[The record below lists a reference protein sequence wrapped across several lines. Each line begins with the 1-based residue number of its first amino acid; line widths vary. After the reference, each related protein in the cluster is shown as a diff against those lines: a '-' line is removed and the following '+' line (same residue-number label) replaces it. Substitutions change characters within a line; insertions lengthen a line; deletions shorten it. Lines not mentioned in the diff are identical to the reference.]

1 VSEKPVPED
10 PKPAAPE
17 PPAAEPQPAS
27 ADKEQI
33 EEFIT
38 RHILEKDTVFFE
50 G

>member
-10 PKPAAPE
+10 HEPAAPE
-17 PPAAEPQPAS
+17 PPVSQPEPDP